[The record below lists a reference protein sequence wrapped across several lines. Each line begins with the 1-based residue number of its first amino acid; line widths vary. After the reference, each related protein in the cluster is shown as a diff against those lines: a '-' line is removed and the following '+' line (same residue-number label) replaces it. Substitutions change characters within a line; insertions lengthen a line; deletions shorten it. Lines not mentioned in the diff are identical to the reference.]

1 MKKRIYTLIFTILL
15 IIPFNVNASE
25 KKLNIYLFYGDG
37 CPHCALEEEF
47 LDDYLKDKDYIT
59 LNKYEVWKNNEN
71 QTKLAD
77 VKKILDNNDNGIP
90 YLIIG
95 NNALVGFTSNYSED
109 RIINTINYYLET
121 DYEDKVGQYLGVV
134 KNTETNKGDSKYE
147 TNEIDIPIIGKK
159 DATNVSILLVT
170 ALIGFVDGVN
180 PCAMWIR
187 LFLISM
193 LLGMK
198 DKKRMWTLGITFL
211 LASALVYFLFLISW
225 LNLALFLNKIIY
237 IRIAICA

>member
-1 MKKRIYTLIFTILL
+1 MKKIIYTLIFTILL

-109 RIINTINYYLET
+109 RIINNINYYLET

-180 PCAMWIR
+180 PCAMWIL

-193 LLGMK
+193 L
-198 DKKRMWTLGITFL
+198 LGITFL

-237 IRIAICA
+237 IRIAICAISIVFGTVS